1 MPGRKLLSKINF
13 KLSQLIFQWAKIV
26 VSLERAVSQKDA
38 HNYLQEYSIKLGPGD
53 DPNNPASEQR
63 GVMVIKSKSKTRAK
77 QRKGAVANWKV
88 IKLDHSDSDSESN
101 GRLVFYFIINES
113 SYRNQA
119 CGKSDD
125 KRIKKTWNDRRRTSF
140 HYVGKNFFFNSST
153 SSNKVRSIQLNNMY
167 IYIYIQLK
175 NYGI

>member
-1 MPGRKLLSKINF
+1 MRVSNYFIK
-13 KLSQLIFQWAKIV
+13 WAKIV

-88 IKLDHSDSDSESN
+88 VYYSP
-101 GRLVFYFIINES
+101 F
-113 SYRNQA
+113 
-119 CGKSDD
+119 
-125 KRIKKTWNDRRRTSF
+125 
-140 HYVGKNFFFNSST
+140 
-153 SSNKVRSIQLNNMY
+153 
-167 IYIYIQLK
+167 
-175 NYGI
+175 